1 MQAAVVARELA
12 SPGAG
17 DLTGIYA
24 GIAAYYSAKIAR
36 FGATPNGVD
45 WTCQATQEMR
55 FVQLLKL
62 CDFASPF
69 SLNDLGCGYG
79 ALIAYLGR
87 RHDGC
92 AVDYLGI
99 DVSEPMVRRAL
110 RLWRNRGDTAFAIG
124 HASPR
129 TADYA
134 VASGIFNVA
143 QDQPQHDWEQFIA
156 ASLDDLHRTTRRG
169 FAVNFMKRPEGAPAR
184 RGLYTTDTASWAR
197 YCASRFDAT
206 AEVRDGYGLMEFTL
220 IVRKI

>member
-1 MQAAVVARELA
+1 
-12 SPGAG
+12 
-17 DLTGIYA
+17 
-24 GIAAYYSAKIAR
+24 
-36 FGATPNGVD
+36 
-45 WTCQATQEMR
+45 MR

-220 IVRKI
+220 VVRKI